1 MLKKCSTSV
10 QLDRVAFF
18 RSDFFQNR
26 YFRQPHNNLI
36 VFGFVVSIER
46 NYEMQWKRKITTM
59 DGIRRNFFETN
70 PLCLVAFYCELSAII
85 YYKLFSFI
93 MGTDSHTTMKYFENH
108 FWIS

>member
-59 DGIRRNFFETN
+59 DGIRRNFFEIN
-70 PLCLVAFYCELSAII
+70 PLCLVAFYCE
-85 YYKLFSFI
+85 F
-93 MGTDSHTTMKYFENH
+93 
-108 FWIS
+108 